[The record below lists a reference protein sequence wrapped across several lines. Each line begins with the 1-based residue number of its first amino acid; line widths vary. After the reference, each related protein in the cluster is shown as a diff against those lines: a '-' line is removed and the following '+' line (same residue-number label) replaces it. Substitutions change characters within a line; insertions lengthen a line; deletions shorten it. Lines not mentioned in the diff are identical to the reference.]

1 MLRLTS
7 PYGGDAVPGSNRA
20 VKKGNDQVC
29 LAIPAEIVQ
38 IEDEMAVVR
47 VGDTLRKASLMLLP
61 EVSLGDYVIVHAGF
75 ALHRVDPEE
84 ARESL
89 RLLREL
95 AAMGE
100 LVEAGEPKP

>member
-1 MLRLTS
+1 M
-7 PYGGDAVPGSNRA
+7 
-20 VKKGNDQVC
+20 C